1 MYSNPQ
7 STTAAAALPPFPF
20 SQRVN
25 SNATSAMTH
34 NPFFDGDDPT
44 LAEMMA
50 AVTAEGHGS
59 ATDTPMPAPP
69 PPTTSWASSMDF
81 TSHGGTIQGS
91 IEPDFS
97 EFGALFAADYSTA
110 APASS
115 SVLAHALTLAPTA
128 MSMAAVTAAFPPT
141 SAINHGLFHVGSA
154 PWGSST
160 TTTTTTTPRHDPL
173 LTSVALPP
181 PASSR
186 RSSFLVPSPHA
197 ALDALPPG
205 SWPSTVTTATTTTS
219 GMPDMNPGA
228 WADQYPLAPL
238 ALWEGRATSHVDVAP
253 MPAVLATSTTT
264 ATAAV
269 SDDSAWPTSAKMD
282 DSRPLGPVLA
292 LETAMFNHHHRHHP
306 SHDEPMLDASSA
318 ASTAHLAITSPTDLA
333 PSALD
338 ELAAAMAAVS
348 TPTTPGVTRQLSSL
362 SLHSRPLASTVS
374 SLSLDSMGAG
384 TDAPLARI
392 ASGGGASSYGFLH
405 DSGLNLGDT
414 PTLAAIDPSMGMG
427 TSAAQDRLHARRA
440 AGAPEPLR
448 LIDVRDTTRFQ
459 ESPLPTPNMGLPDAM
474 TGPLSPAAP
483 DSGIMPSATA
493 LGMGVGN
500 FALPLA
506 SQSPPPSS
514 GLDSWWGLA
523 TASAN
528 AALAALAPPPPP
540 AAMPVFGDGGL
551 QPTLNDESV
560 PPTVARPRALTVHG
574 LPVPPMAGL
583 FAPVQTQHPLELQRR
598 RAASMLLPVSATLAN
613 SAGIANVA
621 SPMAPT
627 FSSPFDVSSP
637 TIPPTAAFHHTGVAT
652 VPLSPAWPLS
662 PPPTGLPQAPTTPTP
677 TTPGFPPGA
686 GPSTPPSSGSQ
697 RVAGPRRR
705 RRSSLAPFM
714 AASAAAM
721 DDWPSVPVSLPH
733 VAEHSVVDPADIFAP
748 PPPPPP
754 IVSSPPTSSRAKV
767 RPRSRCLS
775 MPSASSAPMPPSLLA
790 AGTTEQ
796 SLPAPQQPPA
806 ASPPAPAPT
815 TPTATTLVF
824 ASGLRGGSKGKRARH
839 ADSSDAP
846 ATPAEAA
853 SAAAAPQATKRQ
865 RSKSLTALHVPPP
878 ALPRSCPACLLP
890 EGTLM
895 RSSRD
900 LCAACIEK
908 RQRAIDVANAAY
920 QEQYAGVDAECASCH
935 EVKPVLEG
943 FHRLGKVA
951 RKICKVCDYRA
962 QKERGMRRKAV
973 MLEGAA
979 ASAAAS
985 AVAAMAAV
993 AAAGEMDPVDGGMGD
1008 MVVSPRPTKS
1018 RKSGSGKKGASGRR
1032 RSSAAA
1038 ALAAAATDAPSTVS
1052 SSLFSTS
1059 TATTD
1064 TSMAIDLPDSA
1075 APPLFTLTPLQP
1087 PPPPP
1092 PMARR
1097 TSSGMTSVLLST
1109 GHAPGT
1115 VPDEFLL
1122 ASAADAALTAARAED
1137 VGAGAAPTMF
1147 TTDPMHELHKY
1158 VLGGSTAD
1166 SLLPEDLNAELQG
1179 VLATGDE
1186 MAGIWDASGAPRRAS
1201 AEPRTGCGE

>member
-1 MYSNPQ
+1 
-7 STTAAAALPPFPF
+7 
-20 SQRVN
+20 
-25 SNATSAMTH
+25 MTH

-44 LAEMMA
+44 LAEMMSVA
-50 AVTAEGHGS
+50 TAEGHG
-59 ATDTPMPAPP
+59 ATDTPVPAPP
-69 PPTTSWASSMDF
+69 PPPTSWVSTMGFSA
-81 TSHGGTIQGS
+81 HGGTNQGS
-91 IEPDFS
+91 IEPDLS
-97 EFGALFAADYSTA
+97 EFGSLFAADYSTA

-128 MSMAAVTAAFPPT
+128 MSMAAATTAFPPSFAT
-141 SAINHGLFHVGSA
+141 NRSLFLVDPA

-160 TTTTTTTPRHDPL
+160 MTTTATTPRHDPL

-197 ALDALPPG
+197 GLDAPPPPPG
-205 SWPSTVTTATTTTS
+205 SWPSTVTATTTTTS
-219 GMPDMNPGA
+219 SMPDMNPGA

-238 ALWEGRATSHVDVAP
+238 ALWDGRAMSHVDVAP
-253 MPAVLATSTTT
+253 PPAVLATTAATT
-264 ATAAV
+264 AV
-269 SDDSAWPTSAKMD
+269 PDSAWSMSSKID

-292 LETAMFNHHHRHHP
+292 LETAVFNHHHHYHHP

-318 ASTAHLAITSPTDLA
+318 STAHLTVTSPADLA

-348 TPTTPGVTRQLSSL
+348 TPATPGVTRQLSSL

-374 SLSLDSMGAG
+374 SLSLDSMGASG
-384 TDAPLARI
+384 ADTPLARI

-405 DSGLNLGDT
+405 DSGLHLGET
-414 PTLAAIDPSMGMG
+414 PTLAAVDPGMGMG
-427 TSAAQDRLHARRA
+427 ASAAQDRLHARRA

-459 ESPLPTPNMGLPDAM
+459 ESPLPTPSMGLPDAT

-493 LGMGVGN
+493 MGMGVSN

-523 TASAN
+523 AASAN

-540 AAMPVFGDGGL
+540 AAMPVFGDAAVQPVLGDGG
-551 QPTLNDESV
+551 V
-560 PPTVARPRALTVHG
+560 PPTAARPRALTVHG
-574 LPVPPMAGL
+574 LPVPPMTGL
-583 FAPVQTQHPLELQRR
+583 FAPVQTQHPIELQRR

-613 SAGIANVA
+613 SAGMAN
-621 SPMAPT
+621 
-627 FSSPFDVSSP
+627 
-637 TIPPTAAFHHTGVAT
+637 
-652 VPLSPAWPLS
+652 
-662 PPPTGLPQAPTTPTP
+662 APTTPTP

-705 RRSSLAPFM
+705 RRSSLAPIM

-721 DDWPSVPVSLPH
+721 DDWPTVPVSLPH

-754 IVSSPPTSSRAKV
+754 VVSSPPTSSRAKV

-775 MPSASSAPMPPSLLA
+775 MPSASSAPIPPSLLA
-790 AGTTEQ
+790 AGTAEQ
-796 SLPAPQQPPA
+796 SMPAPQQPA
-806 ASPPAPAPT
+806 ASPPAPVPT

-824 ASGLRGGSKGKRARH
+824 ASGLRGGNKGKRARH
-839 ADSSDAP
+839 SDGSDAP
-846 ATPAEAA
+846 ASMADA
-853 SAAAAPQATKRQ
+853 SSSTAAPQATKRQ
-865 RSKSLTALHVPPP
+865 RSKSLTALHAPPP

-985 AVAAMAAV
+985 AVAAMAA
-993 AAAGEMDPVDGGMGD
+993 AAAAPGEMDPDDGGE
-1008 MVVSPRPTKS
+1008 VVSPRPAKS
-1018 RKSGSGKKGASGRR
+1018 RKSGSGRKAAGGRR

-1038 ALAAAATDAPSTVS
+1038 ALAATTADTPSTAS
-1052 SSLFSTS
+1052 SSLLST
-1059 TATTD
+1059 TTTD
-1064 TSMAIDLPDSA
+1064 TSMSIDLPE
-1075 APPLFTLTPLQP
+1075 PLFTLAPLQL
-1087 PPPPP
+1087 PPPP

-1097 TSSGMTSVLLST
+1097 TSSGMASVLLST

-1122 ASAADAALTAARAED
+1122 ASAADAALAAARAED
-1137 VGAGAAPTMF
+1137 VCAAAAPTMF

-1158 VLGGSTAD
+1158 VLGGSTAG

-1179 VLATGDE
+1179 VLAAGDE
-1186 MAGIWDASGAPRRAS
+1186 MAGIWDVSGAALRRAS
-1201 AEPRTGCGE
+1201 AEPRTGRGE

>member
-1 MYSNPQ
+1 M
-7 STTAAAALPPFPF
+7 
-20 SQRVN
+20 
-25 SNATSAMTH
+25 
-34 NPFFDGDDPT
+34 
-44 LAEMMA
+44 
-50 AVTAEGHGS
+50 
-59 ATDTPMPAPP
+59 
-69 PPTTSWASSMDF
+69 
-81 TSHGGTIQGS
+81 
-91 IEPDFS
+91 
-97 EFGALFAADYSTA
+97 
-110 APASS
+110 
-115 SVLAHALTLAPTA
+115 
-128 MSMAAVTAAFPPT
+128 
-141 SAINHGLFHVGSA
+141 
-154 PWGSST
+154 
-160 TTTTTTTPRHDPL
+160 
-173 LTSVALPP
+173 
-181 PASSR
+181 
-186 RSSFLVPSPHA
+186 
-197 ALDALPPG
+197 
-205 SWPSTVTTATTTTS
+205 TTS
-219 GMPDMNPGA
+219 GMPDMNPGV

-238 ALWEGRATSHVDVAP
+238 ALWDGRATSHVDVAP
-253 MPAVLATSTTT
+253 PPAVLATTAATT
-264 ATAAV
+264 APDSVWPTAA
-269 SDDSAWPTSAKMD
+269 KIH

-292 LETAMFNHHHRHHP
+292 LETAMFHHHHHP
-306 SHDEPMLDASSA
+306 AHEPMLDAPSS
-318 ASTAHLAITSPTDLA
+318 STAHLAVTSPTDLA

-338 ELAAAMAAVS
+338 ELAAAMAVS

-374 SLSLDSMGAG
+374 SLSLDTMGASVG
-384 TDAPLARI
+384 DPNPVPLARI
-392 ASGGGASSYGFLH
+392 ASGGGASLYGFLH

-414 PTLAAIDPSMGMG
+414 PTLAAVDPMGVVAG
-427 TSAAQDRLHARRA
+427 AAQDRLHARRA

-448 LIDVRDTTRFQ
+448 LIDVRDTARFQ
-459 ESPLPTPNMGLPDAM
+459 ESPLPTPSMGLPDAT

-493 LGMGVGN
+493 VGVGGN
-500 FALPLA
+500 LALPLA

-514 GLDSWWGLA
+514 GLDSWWLA
-523 TASAN
+523 AASTS

-540 AAMPVFGDGGL
+540 AVTMPVFGDGGVQL
-551 QPTLNDESV
+551 VFGDGGV
-560 PPTVARPRALTVHG
+560 PLTAARPRALTVHE
-574 LPVPPMAGL
+574 LPVPPMTGL
-583 FAPVQTQHPLELQRR
+583 FSPVQTQHPLELQRR

-613 SAGIANVA
+613 SAGMANVTP
-621 SPMAPT
+621 SMAPT
-627 FSSPFDVSSP
+627 FSSFDVSSP

-705 RRSSLAPFM
+705 RRSSLAPII
-714 AASAAAM
+714 AAAM

-748 PPPPPP
+748 PPPAPV
-754 IVSSPPTSSRAKV
+754 VSSPPTSTRAKV

-775 MPSASSAPMPPSLLA
+775 MPSASSAPLAPPLLA
-790 AGTTEQ
+790 TGTAEHAF
-796 SLPAPQQPPA
+796 PAPPPPA
-806 ASPPAPAPT
+806 ASPPAPVPT

-824 ASGLRGGSKGKRARH
+824 ASGLRGGIKGKRARH
-839 ADSSDAP
+839 SDGSDVAST
-846 ATPAEAA
+846 ANAA

-865 RSKSLTALHVPPP
+865 RSKSLTALHAAPP

-985 AVAAMAAV
+985 AVAAMAAA
-993 AAAGEMDPVDGGMGD
+993 AAAGDMDPDEGVLVGE
-1008 MVVSPRPTKS
+1008 VVSPRPTKS
-1018 RKSGSGKKGASGRR
+1018 RKSGSGKKSTGRR

-1038 ALAAAATDAPSTVS
+1038 ALTAVADTPSTTS

-1064 TSMAIDLPDSA
+1064 TPMSIDLPD
-1075 APPLFTLTPLQP
+1075 APAPLFTLAPLQP

-1097 TSSGMTSVLLST
+1097 NSSMASVLLST

-1122 ASAADAALTAARAED
+1122 ASAADAALATARAED
-1137 VGAGAAPTMF
+1137 TGAGAAPTMF

-1158 VLGGSTAD
+1158 VLGGGSTAG

-1201 AEPRTGCGE
+1201 AEPRTGRGE